1 MVKHTT
7 KNLFS
12 DLQASLEKNPND
24 ELSDSQRALM
34 QQVHNHLHRS
44 DEPEPQ
50 DLSLN
55 ETLEL
60 LLLDLEQQ
68 HPKAATL
75 VKEILKTLEN
85 IGI

>member
-1 MVKHTT
+1 MEKNTT
-7 KNLFS
+7 KDLFS
-12 DLQASLEKNPND
+12 DLQATLEQNSND

-34 QQVHNHLHRS
+34 QQVHNHLHLS

-68 HPKAATL
+68 HPKAAIL